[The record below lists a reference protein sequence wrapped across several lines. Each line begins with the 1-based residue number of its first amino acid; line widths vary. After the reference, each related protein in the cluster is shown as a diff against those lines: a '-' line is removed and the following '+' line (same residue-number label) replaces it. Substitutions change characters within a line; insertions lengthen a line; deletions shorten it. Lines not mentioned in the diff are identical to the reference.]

1 MFFLA
6 RTTNKLRIR
15 AIIAVSVFFIFG
27 FSLDIGRLFWI
38 QVINGEEYKAKAEQ
52 QQLSDTIINANRG
65 AIYDSSMNVLAQ
77 SASAWLVYI
86 NPSKVKE
93 EKAEI
98 IKNGLSEILGV
109 SVEKIETALSHKSY
123 GYEKIKGQIE
133 YSTKQKVSEFIN
145 ENDLYGVVNIDPDT
159 KRYYPYANFASSILG
174 FTGSEDMGRSGLELK
189 YNDTLTGIAG
199 RVITAKNARS
209 GAMPNEFETTFD
221 AQQGTSLVLTIDNVI
236 QYSLEKGLKQAVIDN
251 EATSAYGIVMDVETG
266 AILGMS
272 TKPDYDLNIPNT
284 LTNKT
289 LLKKIEAITD
299 DSERAKE
306 YNNALFALW
315 RNKAISDT
323 YEPGSVF
330 KVITLSAAL
339 DSGAVTPS
347 FSYTCRGSIKVAD
360 NIIRCHKAGGHGTQN
375 LETSLVN
382 SCNPFFITIGQTT
395 GSKEFY
401 KYFEAFGFSEK
412 TGIDLPAEAA
422 PVPNVTFYTGDRLG
436 IAELSSCSFG
446 QTFQVSAIQ
455 MITAVSAIANGGHLM
470 TPYLVKSMLDNE
482 GNTIY
487 NATPS
492 EKRQAISKSTSDT
505 VISMMEQVVER
516 GTGKNAY
523 IAGYRVAGKTGTSEK
538 LTKDNEYIAS
548 FVGFAPANDPK
559 IAVLIVIDE
568 PQVYNHG
575 GGAIAAP
582 VANEVLEQSLRYLNI
597 EPVYTDEELAKLS
610 ASAPS
615 ISGLFVSEAKSTVQS
630 KGFTARVVGNGE
642 KVIAQSP
649 AGGSTL
655 PKNGVI
661 ILYTESG
668 KTSTTGTIPDLKGLS
683 ISEANR
689 RAVNA
694 GFNIRVSGSSLDG
707 EVRSYRQS
715 ISPDTKAELGTII
728 TVYFKTNSGV
738 QDF

>member
-1 MFFLA
+1 MS
-6 RTTNKLRIR
+6 RITNKLKIR
-15 AIIAVSVFFIFG
+15 AIIAVFIFFVFG
-27 FSLDIGRLFWI
+27 FSLDIGRLFWL

-65 AIYDSSMNVLAQ
+65 TIYDSSMSILAQ

-86 NPSKVKE
+86 NPSKVKDDE
-93 EKAEI
+93 QSEL

-109 SVEKIETALSHKSY
+109 SEEKIETALSHKNY

-133 YSTKQKVSEFIN
+133 YNDKQEVSTFIN
-145 ENDLYGVVNIDPDT
+145 ENDLYGIVNIDPDT
-159 KRYYPYANFASSILG
+159 KRYYPYANFASTVLG

-209 GAMPNEFETTFD
+209 GSMPNEFETTFD
-221 AQQGTSLVLTIDNVI
+221 PEQGTSLVLTIENAI
-236 QYSLEKGLKQAVIDN
+236 QYSLEKGLMQAVIDN
-251 EATSAYGIVMDVETG
+251 NATSAYGIVMDVETG

-272 TKPDYDLNIPNT
+272 TKPDYDLNLPNT
-284 LTNKT
+284 LTDKT
-289 LLKKIEAITD
+289 LIKRIEAIAD
-299 DSERAKE
+299 ESERAKQ

-347 FSYTCRGSIKVAD
+347 FSYTCRGSIKVAG
-360 NIIRCHKAGGHGTQN
+360 NTIRCHRAGGHGTQN
-375 LETSLVN
+375 LETGLVN
-382 SCNPFFITIGQTT
+382 SCNPFFVTIGQTT

-412 TGIDLPAEAA
+412 SGIDLPAEAA

-487 NATPS
+487 NAVPR

-538 LTKDNEYIAS
+538 LTKDNEFIAS

-610 ASAPS
+610 ATAPS
-615 ISGLFVSEAKSTVQS
+615 VSGIAVKDAKNTVQN

-649 AGGSTL
+649 TGGSTL

-683 ISEANR
+683 ISEVNR
-689 RAVNA
+689 TAVNA
-694 GFNIRVSGSSLDG
+694 GFNIRISGSTLDG

-715 ISPDTKAELGTII
+715 IAPSTKAELGAII

-738 QDF
+738 EDF